1 MALEILRW
9 AERFIAT
16 PSVSRDG
23 NERIAALAVE
33 LLATIGLEARLQH
46 ATQGGVSQR
55 NVIADAGRA
64 GGEGLLWLTHLD
76 TVPPGD
82 SARWTATGGDPF
94 RATRDGDRL
103 YGLGSADA
111 KVDLVCKA
119 AALERVGPARLRRRL
134 RLAGSFGEEIGMLGA
149 RALVAGGHTRGFG
162 RALVGEPSELAAI
175 VAHKGYAV
183 FEAALP
189 RTPNASAP
197 TDLPKVALEFAGVA
211 AHSSAPALGK
221 NAIEAALDRACAP
234 DVAGVV
240 DFAGGETVNQ
250 VPDRCRLE
258 LVRAAP
264 GSPTPNGVGY
274 PRAPL
279 DAFRRAWRA
288 CLDALGEPRDAS
300 FDPDHSVASLGKVAF
315 RDGRPVFGF
324 DVRPVPGVD
333 ALAAVAALEDV
344 CELRC
349 VRTNPA
355 LVPRGRTPLVEAV
368 VAAQRAVG
376 IGEKL
381 GSKATCTEA
390 GVLACAGLDAIV
402 LGAGTSV
409 GNVHRPNEHTR
420 ISELERAVAL
430 YAHVLERLCVEGA

>member
-23 NERIAALAVE
+23 NERIAALGAD
-33 LLATIGLEARLQH
+33 LLRAIGLEPRLRD
-46 ATQGGVSQR
+46 ATQDGVVQR
-55 NVIADAGRA
+55 NVLADAGPARD
-64 GGEGLLWLTHLD
+64 GGLLLVTHLD

-82 SARWTATGGDPF
+82 PARWTATGGDPF
-94 RATRDGDRL
+94 HPTRDGDRL

-119 AALERVGPARLRRRL
+119 AALERVGPSRLRRRV
-134 RLAGSFGEEIGMLGA
+134 RIAGTFGEEIGMLGA
-149 RALVAGGHTRGFG
+149 RALVAGGETRDFAQ
-162 RALVGEPSELAAI
+162 ALVGEPSELAAI

-189 RTPNASAP
+189 RVPGTSPGADAP
-197 TDLPKVALEFAGVA
+197 RVVETFDGVA

-221 NAIEAALDRACAP
+221 NALEAALDRACAP

-240 DFAGGETVNQ
+240 DFAGGEAVNQ

-258 LVRAAP
+258 LVRARP
-264 GSPTPNGVGY
+264 GAPTPSGVGY

-288 CLDALGEPRDAS
+288 FLDSLGEPRDPS
-300 FDPDHSVASLGKVAF
+300 FDPDHTVASLGRVVF
-315 RDGRPVFGF
+315 REGRPVFGF

-333 ALAAVAALEDV
+333 PLAAVAALEDV
-344 CELRC
+344 CELVC
-349 VRTNPA
+349 VRRNPA
-355 LVPRGRTPLVEAV
+355 LAPRGRTPLVEAV
-368 VAAQRAVG
+368 AAAQRA
-376 IGEKL
+376 IGLGESI

-390 GVLACAGLDAIV
+390 GVLAEAGLDALV

-420 ISELERAVAL
+420 VTQLEQAVSL
-430 YAHVLERLCVEGA
+430 YAHALERLCVGVG